1 MTGANCVRYTGLRDD
16 PRVVIPIHDRNPVH
30 RTPVVTYLLIA
41 ANFAVFLLMPFLSG
55 TATASGVEDL
65 CRQEAFL
72 REYAAIPRELVTNE
86 PLPPS
91 GVVADG
97 RQVCPVIRVEDK
109 VPFVSALTAMFLHA
123 GWLHLLGNMLF
134 LYVFGNNVEDR
145 MGHIR
150 FLLFYLVT
158 GYAAT
163 YAFAFLNADSTATL
177 VGASG
182 AVSGVLGAYLWMFP
196 RAVVIALVPFLF
208 FLPFLFPAWLV
219 LGMWIV
225 LQFLYMQAAAIIGQ
239 ASVAYAAHVAG
250 FIAGFL
256 IAAATAERRP
266 PERVEPAW
274 TRYHQR

>member
-1 MTGANCVRYTGLRDD
+1 
-16 PRVVIPIHDRNPVH
+16 VVIPIHDRNPV
-30 RTPVVTYLLIA
+30 RRAPVVTYTLIA
-41 ANFAVFLLMPFLSG
+41 INFAVFLLTPFLSG
-55 TATASGVEDL
+55 TATAAGVEDI
-65 CRQEAFL
+65 CRQEVFL

-91 GVVADG
+91 GVEVDG
-97 RQVCPVIRVEDK
+97 RQICPATRVEK
-109 VPFVSALTAMFLHA
+109 VPAVSALTAMFLHA

-145 MGHIR
+145 LGRLR
-150 FLLFYLVT
+150 FLLFYLVS

-163 YAFAFLNADSTATL
+163 YAFAFLNAESTATL

-196 RAVVIALVPFLF
+196 RALVICLVPFLF

-225 LQFLYMQAAAIIGQ
+225 LQFFYMQSAAIGGE
-239 ASVAYAAHVAG
+239 AGVAYAAHVAG
-250 FIAGFL
+250 FLAGFL
-256 IAAATAERRP
+256 MAAATAKREP
-266 PERVEPAW
+266 PRQVEPAW